1 MAAIPC
7 LDESHLEAI
16 CEVIGDTSSGL
27 TGSEIGRY
35 LNECGIADPFPTDT
49 KRRRLYQALRAKQ
62 LEDGCANHIMAF
74 IRKVMNPVRYHKYSP
89 DYYPTLRGN
98 LNRTLAFA
106 GYQVN
111 ERGEI
116 VPVTAARTL
125 SEAEER
131 ADRLQGALR
140 SRHVHSDVL
149 KFCRAELIQENYFHA
164 VLEATKSVSEKIR
177 LKSGL
182 TGDAGELAQK
192 AFSLG
197 QAGIPFL
204 AFNSL
209 VTDTEKSEQS
219 GLMNIFVGM
228 FGAFRNVTAHGAKIT
243 WNVTEQDALDL
254 LTLVSLL
261 HRRLDA
267 AVPTGR
273 KA

>member
-1 MAAIPC
+1 
-7 LDESHLEAI
+7 
-16 CEVIGDTSSGL
+16 
-27 TGSEIGRY
+27 
-35 LNECGIADPFPTDT
+35 
-49 KRRRLYQALRAKQ
+49 
-62 LEDGCANHIMAF
+62 MAF
-74 IRKVMNPVRYHKYSP
+74 IKKAMNPVLYHASP
-89 DYYPTLRGN
+89 PEYFPTFRGR
-98 LNRTLAFA
+98 LNKPLAFA

-116 VPVTAARTL
+116 IPVTAARTL
-125 SEAEER
+125 SEADLR
-131 ADRLQGALR
+131 ADRLQSALR
-140 SRHVHSDVL
+140 TRQVHPDVL

-177 LKSGL
+177 AKSGL

-197 QAGIPFL
+197 QAGMPFL

-219 GLMNIFVGM
+219 GLMNIFIGM

-254 LTLVSLL
+254 LTLISLL

-273 KA
+273 KT